1 MKIVEDLNEARAF
14 LRDRREMGETVGFV
28 PTLGALHEGHL
39 TLIQKARESC
49 DRVAVSI
56 FVNPAQFGPKEDF
69 SQYPRDVAGDTEKC
83 REAGADL
90 LFFPGTEAL
99 YPEGYRTYVTVEDL
113 SDRLCGASRPGH
125 FRGVATVVLKLL
137 QIVQPDRLF
146 LGEKDYQQYVILRR
160 MVRDLD
166 LETEVVVC
174 PTVREPDGL
183 AMSSRNA
190 YLDPEERKGAAA
202 LYRALTEAQ
211 DVFVRGERNGEILQG
226 ILAGVLAA
234 EPRIRPDY
242 IRIVHPETL
251 EDVKEAETGSV
262 MALAVWIG
270 ATRLIDN
277 MTLGMS

>member
-1 MKIVEDLNEARAF
+1 MKIVEDRDEARTF

-28 PTLGALHEGHL
+28 PTMGALHEGHL
-39 TLIQKARESC
+39 SLIQRARESC

-56 FVNPAQFGPKEDF
+56 FVNPTQFGPKEDF
-69 SQYPRDVAGDTEKC
+69 TRYPRDLPGDTEKC
-83 REAGADL
+83 RRAGADL
-90 LFFPGTEAL
+90 LFFPRTDAL

-137 QIVQPDRLF
+137 QIVRPDRLF
-146 LGEKDYQQYVILRR
+146 LGEKDYQQCVIIRR
-160 MVRDLD
+160 MVRDFD
-166 LETEVVVC
+166 LEAEVVIC

-190 YLDPEERKGAAA
+190 YLDPEDRKGAAA
-202 LYRALTEAQ
+202 LHRALTEARKI
-211 DVFVRGERNGEILQG
+211 FLRGERNGEALR
-226 ILAGVLAA
+226 GVLTGVLSA

-251 EDVKEAETGSV
+251 KDVKEAETGSV

-277 MTLGMS
+277 MTLGSS